1 MIIGTPNFKVC
12 WISRGYW
19 ELFHLDRLTT
29 YFQTKKKAKE
39 NRSSTLCS
47 GVWNSLSEKE
57 RSKAPVF
64 FFFLYPKFNFHM
76 TALSGNLASHHC
88 ILSFWIISIKFSF
101 SFGFTKELQW
111 HATKLAV
118 RKSNPLYLYVVKR
131 KGDGG
136 DNFSSPPSSEG
147 HLWSCYRI
155 RFVLK
160 ISYED
165 LITEYEDF
173 IWGFQDLLW
182 NSFKVILRTL
192 VAGRI
197 FSLLFDR
204 QRIKN
209 FLVLFVSVQQ
219 LDFFTKAQLT
229 LLGTL
234 CLAHWEVISYP
245 ACEAGHSFLCSS
257 PHCFSVC
264 ASVMLTIYPNWA
276 VLLLFAEARP
286 STCLRVWIMVPM
298 VYSFW

>member
-1 MIIGTPNFKVC
+1 M
-12 WISRGYW
+12 
-19 ELFHLDRLTT
+19 
-29 YFQTKKKAKE
+29 KKKAKK

-57 RSKAPVF
+57 RSEAPVF

-160 ISYED
+160 ISYGD

-192 VAGRI
+192 VAGRV

-257 PHCFSVC
+257 PDCFSVC